1 MQKSTWMSV
10 GQAHRLGKFVVEA
23 LLAVRSYFSSGVVQK
38 KISDGDWVSNFKQEF
53 IQLVKR
59 LIPTNPFSRER
70 VDRAADYPKG
80 WTLPPLDDQKARLTE
95 IFPRIDLSHVDALVD
110 DIKIPKSKHRF
121 VDGIAIIPK
130 FTHLL
135 KTVANRS
142 DFNSD
147 YAMIG
152 SELVKRISLSQSFY
166 NKAGPID
173 DRHIRV
179 DNEAMEIVSRLEGST
194 LGDVLVLPINF
205 GSFYAG
211 WSPRAAKWEALS
223 NGQLPLISVQIF
235 CLLLTMPDRLAS
247 GSLGVDLSADGW
259 DPDGTQ
265 IWSSCTTYLTMEKD
279 EIELSMGSSGEPTG
293 GYGTPIA
300 FL

>member
-38 KISDGDWVSNFKQEF
+38 KISDGDWVSNFKREF

-147 YAMIG
+147 YSI
-152 SELVKRISLSQSFY
+152 I
-166 NKAGPID
+166 
-173 DRHIRV
+173 
-179 DNEAMEIVSRLEGST
+179 
-194 LGDVLVLPINF
+194 
-205 GSFYAG
+205 
-211 WSPRAAKWEALS
+211 
-223 NGQLPLISVQIF
+223 
-235 CLLLTMPDRLAS
+235 
-247 GSLGVDLSADGW
+247 
-259 DPDGTQ
+259 
-265 IWSSCTTYLTMEKD
+265 
-279 EIELSMGSSGEPTG
+279 
-293 GYGTPIA
+293 
-300 FL
+300 